1 MSLPADQQLA
11 RIIESGDLAG
21 AFFFHGEASRLRD
34 EAARRLADAAL
45 DPATRD
51 FNLDVYRGG
60 DVTPEAIASA
70 LAMPPV
76 MAPRRVILLYDAE
89 RLPSKVCAVVES
101 ALTKLP
107 DDITFVVTA
116 TIPDRSKKA
125 FYRRLK
131 DGSTTLEWKA
141 PRDGEI
147 PGWLLERARDRFGVT
162 LEPDAA
168 QILAGAVGS
177 DLGVLEAEL
186 EKLAGAAAG
195 DGRIGADLVRALVPI
210 VREVNRWEWIDDVAS
225 RRYTKARREI
235 PSLLAGQGE
244 NAVGLLI
251 ALVEHHLLLGI
262 AVEGGAGLVGRTLDR
277 IGKPYLKFKTR
288 SLGGQASGWT
298 SREIDAALRRMLGAD
313 RRAKTGASD
322 RACLEELLL
331 GLEADV
337 RRRNGA

>member
-1 MSLPADQQLA
+1 MSLAADQQLC
-11 RIIESGDLAG
+11 RVIESGDLAG

-34 EAARRLADAAL
+34 EAARRLASAAL

-76 MAPRRVILLYDAE
+76 MAPRRVVLLYDAE
-89 RLPSKVCAVVES
+89 RLPPKACAAVES
-101 ALTKLP
+101 VLTKLP
-107 DDITFVVTA
+107 DDVTFIVTA
-116 TIPDRSKKA
+116 TIPDRSKRA

-131 DGSTTLEWKA
+131 DGSTSLEWKA

-168 QILAGAVGS
+168 QVLAGAVGA

-186 EKLAGAAAG
+186 EKLAGAAG
-195 DGRIGADLVRALVPI
+195 DGKIGTDLVRALVPI
-210 VREVNRWEWIDDVAS
+210 VREVNRWEWIDDVGS
-225 RRYTKARREI
+225 RKYTKARRQL
-235 PSLLAGQGE
+235 PSLLAAQGE

-262 AVEGGAGLVGRTLDR
+262 AVEGGARLVGRTLDR
-277 IGKPYLKFKTR
+277 IGKPYLKFKSR
-288 SLGGQASGWT
+288 AFGGQASGWT
-298 SREIDAALRRMLGAD
+298 AREIDDVLRRMLSAD